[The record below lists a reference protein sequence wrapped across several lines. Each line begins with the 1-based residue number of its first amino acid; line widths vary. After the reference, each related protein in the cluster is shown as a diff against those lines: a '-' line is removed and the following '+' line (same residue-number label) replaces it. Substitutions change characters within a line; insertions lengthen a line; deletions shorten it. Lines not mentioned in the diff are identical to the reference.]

1 MIELLEH
8 KSTSYAP
15 RTYHNAAQGITLAL
29 AVDFTTA
36 GEKLTTKAAGD
47 KIVHCDA
54 KNFATSW
61 LPSARKLYK
70 LLVDNDCRVVN
81 VAGNG
86 IYTFA
91 KYGFTQVTV
100 NDMIRQILH
109 QVDTHWPLEKVVSG
123 GQTGSD
129 FAGLVAAA
137 KIEIPCTGT
146 WPRGY
151 KMRYSDGVDVNHK
164 PEEIEAMMLEY
175 IEDTG
180 NDPISSRGR
189 SE

>member
-1 MIELLEH
+1 MIELLQH
-8 KSTSYAP
+8 KSASYSP
-15 RTYHNAAQGITLAL
+15 RTWHNASQGITLAL

-36 GEKLTTKAAGD
+36 GEKLTTKAAGEGR
-47 KIVHCDA
+47 IVHCDA

-109 QVDTHWPLEKVVSG
+109 QVDTHWPLEHVVSG
-123 GQTGSD
+123 GQTGAD
-129 FAGLVAAA
+129 LAGLIASA
-137 KIEIPCTGT
+137 KIGIPCTGT
-146 WPRGY
+146 WPNGY
-151 KMRYSDGVDVNHK
+151 KMRFEDGVDRNHTR
-164 PEEIEAMMLEY
+164 EQIMEIMNQYA
-175 IEDTG
+175 
-180 NDPISSRGR
+180 
-189 SE
+189 